1 VALLSPAL
9 PNTSVFIDAIEALS
23 PEAFLRHFMSGA
35 GAAAPDLPAPTPAA
49 LANARQVL
57 DNRFELVGETHV
69 LPDGFSWTRN
79 PSHDLE
85 WQIAQHKFYFAVDLI
100 HAYRRE
106 RDPAYLTKW
115 VSLLESWL
123 DEMSSGFITASD
135 AQVEAK
141 RLEHWVYSLLLLRGT
156 PYAEVVTPHFLRR
169 MLERIATE
177 TWYITQH
184 LKPVRNHRTF
194 QLWTVFLVGVLFPE
208 FRRHAFF
215 VETGRDLL
223 TANLLT
229 DFLTDGVH
237 VELSTHYHQLA
248 LETGLAFVDLAG
260 RNGIAVDPALL
271 ERLARAAR
279 FSMAMQWPDGSIPLI
294 NDSDDGDHRGMLRQA
309 SRLFGDPELLWAATL
324 GREGKPPDRAAA
336 HFDQAGYFV
345 FCDGWG
351 QDAPSYARRQ
361 HVFYDCARLGEGS
374 HSHYDLFSFTYFCD
388 GQPAVVDP
396 GRFTYSP
403 RPDADGIDWRQVFKS
418 TAAHNTVGIDGRDQ
432 TRYISKLAPRVS
444 GASKHGPEVQIEDRD
459 FHLGQRTDWVV
470 ATARSAEYAP
480 RHQRLFLYVRH
491 EYLLI
496 LDHVLTDDAAA
507 HESVFRLHLP
517 DACLGHTTLD
527 RLTDQIVA
535 RSPRTHVHTAAMPGL
550 AASIEQGWVS
560 TAYGLKSPAPV
571 VRLSQTSAEPVVF
584 CSVVAPPSPEPAGLV
599 VHSCRRLETANQAVW
614 LFRIDG
620 THGGTPFA
628 DFLLFHAPGPL
639 TTVELDGVRFRGHFL
654 FWSYAPDGR
663 LEHVVARGAQTVQ
676 FASGHE
682 PLLPPVGDHV
692 EWSASA

>member
-1 VALLSPAL
+1 LLSSAPLEAS
-9 PNTSVFIDAIEALS
+9 TFIDAIEALS
-23 PEAFLRHFMSGA
+23 PEAFLRHFIARA
-35 GAAAPDLPAPTPAA
+35 GAAEPDLPAPTRAA

-69 LPDGFSWTRN
+69 LPDGFSWTEN

-100 HAYRRE
+100 HAYRQE
-106 RDPAYLTKW
+106 RDPAYLRKW

-123 DEMSSGFITASD
+123 DEMGSGFITASD

-141 RLEHWVYSLLLLRGT
+141 RIEHWVYSLLLLRGT
-156 PYAEVVTPHFLRR
+156 PCAQIVAPDFLRR

-194 QLWTVFLVGVLFPE
+194 QLWTVFLVGVVFPE
-208 FRRHAFF
+208 FRQHAFF

-229 DFLTDGVH
+229 DFLSDGVH

-260 RNGIAVDPALL
+260 RNGVAIDPALL

-294 NDSDDGDHRGMLRQA
+294 NDSDNGDHRGMLRQA
-309 SRLFGDPELLWAATL
+309 GRLFDDPELLWAATL
-324 GREGKPPDRAAA
+324 GREGRPPDQAAA

-345 FCDGWG
+345 FRDGWG
-351 QDAPSYARRQ
+351 QDTESYARRQ

-388 GQPAVVDP
+388 GRPAVVDP

-403 RPDADGIDWRQVFKS
+403 RPDADGIDWRHAFKS
-418 TAAHNTVGIDGRDQ
+418 TAAHNTVAIDGHDQ
-432 TRYISKLAPRVS
+432 TRYISKLAPRRP
-444 GASKHGPEVQIEDRD
+444 GAPKHGPEAQIEDRD
-459 FHLGQRTDWVV
+459 FHLGERTDWVV
-470 ATARSAEYAP
+470 ATARSAEYTP
-480 RHQRLFLYVRH
+480 RHQRLFLYVRR

-496 LDHVLTDDAAA
+496 LDHVLTEDGAT
-507 HESVFRLHLP
+507 HESVLRFHLP

-535 RSPRTHVHTAAMPGL
+535 RSPRAHVHTAAMPRL

-560 TAYGLKSPAPV
+560 TAYGIKSPAPV
-571 VRLSQTSAEPVVF
+571 VTLSQTSAEPVVF
-584 CSVVAPPSPEPAGLV
+584 CSVVAPPSTDRAGRV
-599 VHSCRRLETANQAVW
+599 VHGCRRLETGNQPVW
-614 LFRIDG
+614 LFRVDG
-620 THGGTPFA
+620 TLGGAPFT

-639 TTVELDGVRFRGHFL
+639 TTVEIDGVRCRARFL

-663 LEHVVARGAQTVQ
+663 LEHVVARGAERVQ
-676 FASGHE
+676 FADASE
-682 PLLPPVGDHV
+682 PLARATGDHV
-692 EWSASA
+692 EWSASV